1 MKQKVKNLSE
11 ILTRD
16 YIMVYETESLEET
29 NPKKVKITKLEAQ
42 MIHSI
47 FMGEGSG
54 VAYGYSETERF
65 DGRFTNEDKGV
76 LSSLY
81 KKGLIFESEVNQG
94 MGYHPQTGEWSSEI
108 IIPTWSS
115 CNSEFDFIRFPEQK
129 WI

>member
-1 MKQKVKNLSE
+1 METVKNLSE

-16 YIMVYETESLEET
+16 YIMVYETESLKET

-47 FMGEGSG
+47 FMCEGSG
-54 VAYGYSETERF
+54 VAWGYSEFERF
-65 DGRFTNEDKGV
+65 DGSLTNQDKGV

-81 KKGLIFESEVNQG
+81 KKGLICESEINQG
-94 MGYHPQTGEWSSEI
+94 MGYHPETGEWSSEI

-115 CNSEFDFIRFPEQK
+115 CNSEFDFIRFPEQN
-129 WI
+129 WG